1 MTDVQRADSAARRKA
16 ITIVIISAI
25 VGSLLIVVF
34 ETYRAQL
41 YEWLLSDHEKSA
53 HRLRILI
60 ILTAGFGATTLFAF
74 SVYLWSFG
82 CKVSNYQRFPLPG
95 QRVIRDTPILEGQA
109 ALMRGT
115 RFKDLSSL
123 LSSGRYYAVF
133 RVLVAYLNTRRIG
146 GLILD
151 L

>member
-41 YEWLLSDHEKSA
+41 YEWLLSDHEKLA
-53 HRLRILI
+53 NRLRILI
-60 ILTAGFGATTLFAF
+60 ILTAGFGTITLFAF

-109 ALMRGT
+109 ALMRGRVLKT
-115 RFKDLSSL
+115 L
-123 LSSGRYYAVF
+123 AVF
-133 RVLVAYLNTRRIG
+133 LAVAGIMLCFVFWWLISILEELVA
-146 GLILD
+146 
-151 L
+151 

>member
-1 MTDVQRADSAARRKA
+1 MTEVQRADSAARRKA

-25 VGSLLIVVF
+25 VGFLLIVVF
-34 ETYRAQL
+34 GTYRAQL
-41 YEWLLSDHEKSA
+41 YEWLLSFHGKSA

-60 ILTAGFGATTLFAF
+60 ILTAGFGPIPLVAF

-109 ALMRGT
+109 ALMRGRVLKT
-115 RFKDLSSL
+115 L
-123 LSSGRYYAVF
+123 AVF
-133 RVLVAYLNTRRIG
+133 LAVAGIMLCFVFWWLISILEELVA
-146 GLILD
+146 
-151 L
+151 

>member
-41 YEWLLSDHEKSA
+41 YEWLLSDHEKLA

-60 ILTAGFGATTLFAF
+60 ILTAGFGAITLFAF

-82 CKVSNYQRFPLPG
+82 CKVSNYQRFPLPD

-109 ALMRGT
+109 ALMRGRVLKT
-115 RFKDLSSL
+115 L
-123 LSSGRYYAVF
+123 AVF
-133 RVLVAYLNTRRIG
+133 LAVAGIMLCFVFWWLISILEELVA
-146 GLILD
+146 
-151 L
+151 

>member
-1 MTDVQRADSAARRKA
+1 
-16 ITIVIISAI
+16 

-60 ILTAGFGATTLFAF
+60 VLTAGFGAITLFAF

-109 ALMRGT
+109 ALMRGRVLKT
-115 RFKDLSSL
+115 L
-123 LSSGRYYAVF
+123 AVF
-133 RVLVAYLNTRRIG
+133 LAVAGIMLCFVFWWLISILEELVA
-146 GLILD
+146 
-151 L
+151 

>member
-1 MTDVQRADSAARRKA
+1 MTDVQRADSATRRKT

-60 ILTAGFGATTLFAF
+60 ILTAGFGAITLFAF

-82 CKVSNYQRFPLPG
+82 CKVSNYQRCPLPG
-95 QRVIRDTPILEGQA
+95 QRVIRDTPILEEQA
-109 ALMRGT
+109 ALTRGSVIKT
-115 RFKDLSSL
+115 L
-123 LSSGRYYAVF
+123 AVF
-133 RVLVAYLNTRRIG
+133 LAVAGVMLCFVFWWLISMLEELVT
-146 GLILD
+146 
-151 L
+151 